1 MQQGPGID
9 GRMNPQVECFGCHNK
24 GHRLAQRPKAAAA
37 GDVVNSAGA
46 EGECVISSRKQ
57 TAWDRGLAGGVEAL
71 RALIKKRPT
80 NKVIIELL
88 LL

>member
-46 EGECVISSRKQ
+46 EGEYVVISSGKQ
-57 TAWDRGLAGGVEAL
+57 TAWDRGLAGGVKA
-71 RALIKKRPT
+71 T
-80 NKVIIELL
+80 NKVIELL
-88 LL
+88 LLLLL